1 MGMATGEIVMAIKKT
16 KAFGKSITRIGKSS
30 IEIESIKERN
40 RRVEIDK
47 AWETSWTRRGLISVF
62 TYVAVGAYFYSI
74 GVARPWVNAIV
85 PTIGF
90 LLSTLT
96 LPWFKKVWMNSWY
109 L

>member
-1 MGMATGEIVMAIKKT
+1 MGVAKGETVMAKRQSNKQ
-16 KAFGKSITRIGKSS
+16 GKPLL
-30 IEIESIKERN
+30 EIESIKMRN

-62 TYVAVGAYFYSI
+62 TYLAVGGYFYSI

-96 LPWFKKVWMNSWY
+96 LPWFKKMWVKRFY
-109 L
+109 